1 MDWRQKRCGK
11 PAVESLVQGTIIT
24 VTDGTTQNHTR
35 YSWSSCWKT
44 PPRKI
49 ARKNVIRTLPISS
62 CLHARSGPVADSVNV
77 SNQKQDQAQDYHLC
91 KTSWCNT
98 LSSLLLLLSVTCKS
112 TSHQRLPLF
121 WNHLCMMLKA
131 TACREFDCTCTT
143 EGLGRMVTLSPT
155 TIRSWRRDSIT
166 IYSTRV
172 SCKMRSREK
181 VTLFPVYNPVLRS
194 LYQDAKGGLGGRYY
208 KRCCKGGDR
217 T

>member
-11 PAVESLVQGTIIT
+11 PAVESLVQGIIIT

-181 VTLFPVYNPVLRS
+181 VTLFPVYNPDLRS
-194 LYQDAKGGLGGRYY
+194 LYQDAKGGLGGRCY

-217 T
+217 A